1 MAKRLMVDKEKCTG
15 CRTCEL
21 ACSFRKHETFNPIWG
36 RVQVREW
43 DGLPLPQVCLQCD
56 EPACEAA
63 CPVQAIT
70 RADTGALVVDQ
81 DLCIRCQQCV
91 DACPYGG
98 VTYTESLEAI
108 TKCDLCGGDPA
119 CAGLCPA
126 GALVYREKTAADAA
140 GVAALEVIFNKL
152 AKGEA

>member
-63 CPVQAIT
+63 CPVQAIS
-70 RADTGALVVDQ
+70 RAATGALVVDQ

-91 DACPYGG
+91 EACPYGG
-98 VTYTESLEAI
+98 VTYTESLESI

-119 CAGLCPA
+119 CAGLCPS

-140 GVAALEVIFNKL
+140 GVTALETIFNKL